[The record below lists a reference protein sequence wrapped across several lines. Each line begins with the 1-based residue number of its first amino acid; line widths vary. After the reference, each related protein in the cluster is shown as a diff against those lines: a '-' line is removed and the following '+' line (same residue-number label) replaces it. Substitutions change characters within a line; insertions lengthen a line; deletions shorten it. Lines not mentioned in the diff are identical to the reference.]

1 MSQKISNLLDE
12 ISDVERELYTPG
24 DSWTVV
30 TDAKHQLELFEKRVK
45 QERRRLVQAALQ
57 EYSGSQYVFAR
68 FYRGAYEDDPALNTV
83 LERRWYDIFNFYYKP
98 AKINDA
104 RRENRD
110 IILVMQLNGE
120 LGIGGYGYPMNHD
133 QRAEEVFGPEP
144 DDDDGTLYGRR
155 IALEDVTSVADGAI
169 IHDDVSVGVNV
180 PDAGIVTRS
189 AAAFEGSLAHPPP
202 VNLTDSS
209 VTHSESPDTLVAPLP
224 SCLSV
229 DGVDTLSF
237 LV

>member
-1 MSQKISNLLDE
+1 MSTNSDYDENTQHSGNHRDLLGE

-30 TDAKHQLELFEKRVK
+30 TDAEHQLELFEKRVK

-98 AKINDA
+98 AKINDS

-133 QRAEEVFGPEP
+133 QHAEEVFGPEP

-155 IALEDVTSVADGAI
+155 IALEDATSVADGAI
-169 IHDDVSVGVNV
+169 IHDDVCW
-180 PDAGIVTRS
+180 S
-189 AAAFEGSLAHPPP
+189 AAAFEGSLAYPPP